1 MVAAGQLPVSD
12 EDGRKKKIISL
23 KDIIW
28 VVLSSNPLIDIY
40 RLYCNTKLLFKNS
53 KVPRKLYFF
62 AGTIILDRYVL
73 PCPLGRY

>member
-28 VVLSSNPLIDIY
+28 VVLSSNPLIDIDSIVIQNY
-40 RLYCNTKLLFKNS
+40 YLKTVKCHESYISLQ
-53 KVPRKLYFF
+53 
-62 AGTIILDRYVL
+62 VL
-73 PCPLGRY
+73 